1 MSASGA
7 SVLREVTMDNSC
19 LDDVCKQ
26 LRGSF
31 DDVLVWKWDGR
42 FGTALAEF
50 PAEDKEKVLR
60 ILESFLVSR
69 WDSVTIGEAP
79 EIVQQIKTHFG
90 GLMSGQLLLLS
101 DPNQDA
107 LIYCAWWP
115 WGNGKTISIR
125 VGAYSKEIAAPDKP
139 ALNTAFRNWF
149 KV

>member
-1 MSASGA
+1 MEVGRALRNGSGGIP
-7 SVLREVTMDNSC
+7 R
-19 LDDVCKQ
+19 
-26 LRGSF
+26 R
-31 DDVLVWKWDGR
+31 R
-42 FGTALAEF
+42 
-50 PAEDKEKVLR
+50 KEKVLR